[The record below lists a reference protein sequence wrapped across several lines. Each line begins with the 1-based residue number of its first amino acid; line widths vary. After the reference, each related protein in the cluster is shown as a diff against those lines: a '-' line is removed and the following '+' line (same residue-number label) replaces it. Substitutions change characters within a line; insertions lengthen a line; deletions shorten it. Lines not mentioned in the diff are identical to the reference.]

1 MAKRE
6 DTRDTTPRRW
16 LNELAKGVRGWLWL
30 ASLLGIAAGLLTIVQ
45 MGLLAW
51 IVSQVIVE
59 GAGQSQVGWAFLGLV
74 VVLVVRALAQWGQE
88 IAGFEAGVRVRDRV
102 RNGLLDHLARLGPV
116 TLRAYHS
123 GGVAGRLMEQ
133 VEALEGYFSRF
144 LIQLRLS
151 VALPVLILG
160 VVAWLDWVAALFL
173 LVSAPLIPLFMALIG
188 MGAERLQQEQFAAVT
203 RLAGHFLDRVRGLT
217 TLQLFNHA
225 KRSIDEVYLAADEY
239 RQRNMRTLRLAFLS
253 SAVLEFF
260 ASVAIAAV
268 AIYIGF
274 GLLGYFDFGPSAQLT
289 LFSGL
294 FVLLLAPDFF
304 QPLRTLAQH
313 YHDRAAAL
321 GAAEGLMELL
331 AIPPPDASHFQEG
344 RGELCRLREVSVDY
358 PERGRV
364 LGPLSLT
371 LKAGECV
378 VLTGPSG
385 SGKTTLLNV
394 VAGFVAPS
402 EGETQVDRTQ
412 SFAWM
417 DQQPFLIQGSLAD
430 NLRLAVPEAS
440 ESSMRHALAL
450 AGMAD
455 VVESLPQ
462 GLYTPLSE
470 GGGGLSGGQA
480 QRLALARVFL
490 SPARL
495 VLLDEPTARLD
506 AVSEAGIIEGLQRLI
521 EEGRAVMI
529 ATHHPEVMSLA
540 SCVLS
545 LEKGRQVGERVP

>member
-6 DTRDTTPRRW
+6 STRDATPRRW
-16 LNELAKGVRGWLWL
+16 LDELAKDVQGWLWL

-51 IVSQVIVE
+51 IVSQVVK
-59 GAGQSQVGWAFLGLV
+59 GTGQSSLGWAFLGLV
-74 VVLVVRALAQWGQE
+74 VVMVVRALTQWGQE
-88 IAGFEAGVRVRDRV
+88 VAGFEAGVRVRDRV
-102 RNGLLDHLARLGPV
+102 RNQLLDHLARLGPV

-123 GGVAGRLMEQ
+123 GGVAGRFMEQ
-133 VEALEGYFSRF
+133 VESLEGYFSRF
-144 LIQLRLS
+144 LVQLRLS

-188 MGAERLQQEQFAAVT
+188 MGAERLQQQQFAAVT

-225 KRSIDEVYLAADEY
+225 KRSIDEVYFAADEY

-274 GLLGYFDFGPSAQLT
+274 GLLGYFDFGPSGDLT

-321 GAAEGLMELL
+321 GAAEGLLQLL
-331 AIPPPDASHFQEG
+331 AVPPPNAAPHQGGSN
-344 RGELCRLREVSVDY
+344 ELCTLRNVSVDY

-402 EGETQVDRTQ
+402 EGEIQVDRTQ

-440 ESSMRHALAL
+440 ESSMHHALAL

-455 VVESLPQ
+455 VVESLPR

-490 SPARL
+490 SPARM

-506 AVSEAGIIEGLQRLI
+506 VASEAGIIQGLERLI

-540 SCVLS
+540 TRVLS
-545 LEKGRQVGERVP
+545 LEKGRQVGERVS